1 MTKQQV
7 FAIIL
12 IVLCID
18 QCSKIYIKTHF
29 ELGQEFVIFN
39 WFKIFFVENDGM
51 AWGAKLSDFTS
62 IISDKSAKLCLTI
75 FRILA
80 LIGIGY
86 WLFVLVK
93 KQAYRFLILA
103 VSLVFSGAL
112 GNILD
117 SVFYGFF
124 FDDSLGQKAVFFPDK
139 GYSSLFYGNVVD
151 MLYFPLYKGYFPD
164 WFPFIGGHYFTL
176 FNPVF
181 NVADVAI
188 SIGVGL
194 LILCNMAIK
203 LQKNLLSELINLI
216 WCKTI
221 IQCNIIGLNV
231 FNFFISFK
239 KGESYFHCIR
249 TVF

>member
-29 ELGQEFVIFN
+29 ELGQELVIFS
-39 WFKIFFVENDGM
+39 WFKILFVENDGM

-80 LIGIGY
+80 LTGIGY
-86 WLFVLVK
+86 WLFGLVK
-93 KQAYRFLILA
+93 KGAYRFLILA

-124 FDDSLGQKAVFFPDK
+124 FGDSLGQKAVFFPDK

-151 MLYFPLYKGYFPD
+151 MLHFPLYKGYFPD
-164 WFPFIGGHYFTL
+164 WFPFIGGHYFTF

-194 LILCNMAIK
+194 LILCNMS
-203 LQKNLLSELINLI
+203 N
-216 WCKTI
+216 KTSKKS
-221 IQCNIIGLNV
+221 
-231 FNFFISFK
+231 SFRIDK
-239 KGESYFHCIR
+239 SDL
-249 TVF
+249 V

>member
-29 ELGQEFVIFN
+29 ELGQELVIFN
-39 WFKIFFVENDGM
+39 WFKILFVENDGM

-62 IISDKSAKLCLTI
+62 IISDKSSKLCLTI

-86 WLFVLVK
+86 WLFRLVK

-117 SVFYGFF
+117 SVFYGVF
-124 FDDSLGQKAVFFPDK
+124 FDDSLGQKEVFFAD
-139 GYSSLFYGNVVD
+139 
-151 MLYFPLYKGYFPD
+151 KGYFPD
-164 WFPFIGGHYFTL
+164 WFPFIGGHYFTF

-194 LILCNMAIK
+194 LILCNMG
-203 LQKNLLSELINLI
+203 N
-216 WCKTI
+216 KTSKKS
-221 IQCNIIGLNV
+221 
-231 FNFFISFK
+231 SFRIDK
-239 KGESYFHCIR
+239 SDL
-249 TVF
+249 V